1 MELLTLSPYDH
12 YYDYD
17 KMQVYLQGLRSA
29 AEQLPCSQE
38 LKTILE
44 MMLVEEESDRIGLL
58 SLQELLSG
66 SEAKSED
73 SAPRSATASL
83 PRKTP
88 TRAFISR
95 SKPQSKNS
103 SVQKIQTEQTTKK

>member
-44 MMLVEEESDRIGLL
+44 MMLVEE
-58 SLQELLSG
+58 
-66 SEAKSED
+66 
-73 SAPRSATASL
+73 
-83 PRKTP
+83 
-88 TRAFISR
+88 
-95 SKPQSKNS
+95 
-103 SVQKIQTEQTTKK
+103 